1 MPATKTSP
9 ASAAKTVLAA
19 CPHDCPDTCSMIVT
33 VDNDRVVEVR
43 GNPDHPFTDGRL
55 CVKVNHYEERVHHP
69 DRVLHPLKRNGPKG
83 SGTFARISWAEA
95 LDEIATRW
103 KEIVQAHGA
112 TAILPYSYLGTEG
125 ILNGLNVGDAF
136 FNKLGATISERTFCD
151 SGSCTAYFMTIG
163 PSPGM
168 DPESFKHSKYIIL
181 WACNTISTNLHHWPF
196 IAEAKSKG
204 AKLVVIDP
212 VKTRTAREADW
223 HIPIRPG
230 TDAALAMAMMN
241 VFIDEDLVDRDY
253 VKNYTTGFDELR
265 ERVQTY
271 SPERVA
277 QITGISARDIRILAR
292 EYATTK
298 PSVIRIGVA
307 IERHAGGGQTVR
319 AAACLPALVGAW
331 RRVGGGLLQLPIWAF
346 PVKWENLMRPDWI
359 KPGTR
364 VLNQWRLGSALLGE
378 DKLDPPIKSLFVY
391 NSNPAIAV
399 PEQDKNI
406 RGLERED
413 LFTVVSEQ
421 FLTDTARYADIV
433 LPATTQLEQF
443 DIMFSWGHLYLS
455 LNQKAIEPLGE
466 AVPNTELFRRLAR
479 TMGFDDRQRQRSDE
493 EMALDALDWTS
504 PALQGIT
511 MDLLKEKGWARL
523 NVGTADTYA
532 PHAAGNFL
540 TPSGKCEFKA
550 SMAAGGNF
558 VLPLFRQGSN
568 EFQAGESV
576 DPLPTYIPPRESPA
590 TNPRLAAK
598 YPLNVISPKSHA
610 FLNSSY
616 GNLPNQL
623 HHAGEQV
630 VIINPKD
637 ALARNVG
644 EGSFVRIFNDR
655 GSFEAIA
662 KVSAEVMQ
670 GVIVAPLGYWRDLSR
685 AKATVNALN
694 PSAYA
699 DLGRAPTFSDALVER
714 AVAQPYA
721 AAD

>member
-1 MPATKTSP
+1 MTG
-9 ASAAKTVLAA
+9 ASERRKVVRAA
-19 CPHDCPDTCSMIVT
+19 CPHDCPDTCAMLVT
-33 VDNDRVVEVR
+33 VEDGRAVAVR
-43 GNPDHPFTDGRL
+43 GDPDHPFTRGGL
-55 CVKVNHYEERVHHP
+55 CVKVNNYEQRVYSP
-69 DRVLHPLKRNGPKG
+69 DRLLYPVKRSGPKG
-83 SGTFARISWAEA
+83 SGQFERISWGSA
-95 LDEIATRW
+95 LELIRNRW
-103 KEIVQAHGA
+103 TKIIDQFGP

-196 IAEAKSKG
+196 IAEAKKKG

-223 HIPIRPG
+223 HLPIRPG
-230 TDAALAMAMMN
+230 TDSALALAMMN
-241 VFIDEDLVDRDY
+241 IIIGENLVDRDY
-253 VKNYTTGFDELR
+253 VENYALGFDELR
-265 ERVQTY
+265 ERVQAY
-271 SPERVA
+271 SPEKVA
-277 QITGISARDIRILAR
+277 KITGIPAQDIRTLAR
-292 EYATTK
+292 EYANTQ

-319 AAACLPALVGAW
+319 ATACLPALVGAW
-331 RRVGGGLLQLPIWAF
+331 RHVGGGMLQLPIWAF

-359 KPGTR
+359 RPGTR
-364 VLNQWRLGSALLGE
+364 VVNQWRLGPALTDE
-378 DKLDPPIKSLFVY
+378 ERLDPPIKSLFVY
-391 NSNPAIAV
+391 NSNPAVVV
-399 PEQDKNI
+399 PEQEKI
-406 RGLERED
+406 IQGLERED

-421 FLTDTARYADIV
+421 FLTDTARYADLV

-455 LNQKAIEPLGE
+455 LNQKAIDPLGE
-466 AVPNTELFRRLAR
+466 AVPNTELFRRLAK
-479 TMGFDDRQRQRSDE
+479 TMRFDDRQWQRDDE
-493 EMALDALDWTS
+493 EMALDALDWAS

-523 NVGTADTYA
+523 NVGTAETYA
-532 PHAAGNFL
+532 PHAKGKFL

-550 SMAAGGNF
+550 SMAMGGNF

-568 EFQAGESV
+568 EFQAGDPV
-576 DPLPTYIPPRESPA
+576 DSLPTYIPPNESPA

-616 GNLPNQL
+616 ANLPGQL

-630 VIINPKD
+630 VLVNPKD

-644 EGSFVRIFNDR
+644 EGSAVRIFNDR

-662 KVSAEVMQ
+662 KVTGDVME
-670 GVIVAPLGYWRDLSR
+670 GIVVAPLGYWRSLSR
-685 AKATVNALN
+685 VGATVNALT
-694 PSAYA
+694 PGVFA
-699 DLGRAPTFSDALVER
+699 DLGRAPTFSDTLVEV
-714 AVAQPYA
+714 AVAEA
-721 AAD
+721 AAAAE